1 MKALKS
7 RVPAAITSTMLS
19 LLSALSTAS
28 ATDFTAEVV
37 MEKMDPHERT
47 SYIQGV
53 VEGLAYSR
61 YKRDNQHIEG
71 DAKTVTGMKCV
82 YDWFYE
88 KPNSMNMIYAA
99 FGKFPT
105 YTPAAIINA
114 LVEQSCPG

>member
-1 MKALKS
+1 MK
-7 RVPAAITSTMLS
+7 
-19 LLSALSTAS
+19 
-28 ATDFTAEVV
+28 
-37 MEKMDPHERT
+37 KMDPHERT

-61 YKRDNQHIEG
+61 YKRDNQQIEG
-71 DAKTVTGMKCV
+71 DAKTVNGMKCV

-88 KPNSMNMIYAA
+88 KPNSMDMIYAA